1 MADNPISVPLPK
13 DLPENW
19 SDADYVSPGG
29 VEVGLTAK
37 HGFNY
42 LMQQVNRAQ
51 TAADDLGNAFP
62 NLAPSD
68 PASTIKNGLMTK
80 EDKIKLNGIE
90 EGATKD
96 LRGAGAPTT
105 ATVGKLGQ
113 HYFDTTGKKEYIC
126 TNATSP
132 YTWVLSDTNTV
143 TSINGKT
150 GVIQKSDIVAL
161 GIPEQ
166 DTTYANAT
174 TSVDGLMSKD
184 DKTKLD
190 GVATGANNTT
200 VVNNL
205 TSTST
210 TSALSAAQGKA
221 LQDNKLDKT
230 GGTLTGNLI
239 TNNPAIATAA
249 SRNIYAGTT
258 DMEAGVSTLASG
270 SIYFMYE

>member
-1 MADNPISVPLPK
+1 
-13 DLPENW
+13 
-19 SDADYVSPGG
+19 
-29 VEVGLTAK
+29 
-37 HGFNY
+37 
-42 LMQQVNRAQ
+42 
-51 TAADDLGNAFP
+51 
-62 NLAPSD
+62 
-68 PASTIKNGLMTK
+68 
-80 EDKIKLNGIE
+80 
-90 EGATKD
+90 
-96 LRGAGAPTT
+96 
-105 ATVGKLGQ
+105 
-113 HYFDTTGKKEYIC
+113 
-126 TNATSP
+126 
-132 YTWVLSDTNTV
+132 
-143 TSINGKT
+143 
-150 GVIQKSDIVAL
+150 
-161 GIPEQ
+161 
-166 DTTYANAT
+166 
-174 TSVDGLMSKD
+174 MSKD